1 MDTTK
6 DEARYK
12 DLVTRADAVNNA
24 KIRLEAKRDSARS
37 QLKEA
42 MDEAKEAGLDPNNIE
57 EEVQKAQQVLTIKL
71 DNFQADVE
79 AAEAIAKPMLKE
91 LQDKS

>member
-12 DLVTRADAVNNA
+12 DLTTRADSVNNA

-57 EEVQKAQQVLTIKL
+57 EDVQKAQQVLTIKL

-91 LQDKS
+91 LQDRP